1 MPCSKVTRTPR
12 LSLKSKV
19 PSPHSPR
26 LILCMLEGHFVAT
39 VSPKDTRDSAPAC
52 VPTSRDM
59 LGPFHVAPE
68 TVPKNFPQRTIS
80 CVPDPVCT
88 SCNDHPGYL
97 GGVPMQI
104 TVLVRSTSCSS
115 VPDAVVDVWQADPAG
130 AYWRESDIWSGGR
143 SRRLD
148 DTSHHYNCRAHS
160 APGTNTYTFTSLLP
174 GYYSLG
180 RDRWRPR
187 HVHIRVRAP
196 GYNTLVSQIYFE
208 GDAVL
213 ASERIAKDLI
223 VPLRL
228 QSGDGSTAPF
238 SLDQL
243 SQHASTCATTIG
255 NDPETTSRTVMATTA
270 AAASAGDSG
279 RVVSSIDPYHC
290 CLMCFFAV
298 ACMHYVYACMFF

>member
-1 MPCSKVTRTPR
+1 M
-12 LSLKSKV
+12 
-19 PSPHSPR
+19 
-26 LILCMLEGHFVAT
+26 AT

-130 AYWRESDIWSGGR
+130 AYWQESDIWSGGR
-143 SRRLD
+143 SRRLTN
-148 DTSHHYNCRAHS
+148 TSSNHHYNCRAHS

-243 SQHASTCATTIG
+243 SQHASTCATTTQ
-255 NDPETTSRTVMATTA
+255 NRPETTSRTVMATTA

-279 RVVSSIDPYHC
+279 RVVSSIDPHHC
-290 CLMCFFAV
+290 CRMCFFAV
-298 ACMHYVYACMFF
+298 ACMHYAYACMFF